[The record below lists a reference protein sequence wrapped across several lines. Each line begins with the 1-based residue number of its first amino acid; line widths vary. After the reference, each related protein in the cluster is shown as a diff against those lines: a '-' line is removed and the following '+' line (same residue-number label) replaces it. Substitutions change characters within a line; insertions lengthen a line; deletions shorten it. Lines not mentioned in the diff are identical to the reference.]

1 MLSALFDDFVFLI
14 IIKTINPFGQ
24 RFYDGSLMGGTVAKT
39 DEHRVRER
47 SCKVGRWSASTE
59 EAATSYLLKDSERR

>member
-1 MLSALFDDFVFLI
+1 
-14 IIKTINPFGQ
+14 
-24 RFYDGSLMGGTVAKT
+24 MGGTVAKT